1 MLNNTPSLDLVEFIE
16 TQILPKYNAFD
27 RAHNLEHVTRVIRRS
42 LDLVKSTGA
51 DINMVYTIAAYHDL
65 GMSGHRADHHLR
77 GGKILAADA
86 RLKKWFSVE
95 QIKVMKEAV
104 EDHRA
109 SASRAPRSIYGKIV
123 AEADRDI
130 DTEVVI
136 RRTVQFGFANYPEL
150 DKEGHWKRF
159 KEHMNSK
166 YSKDGYIKLWIPN
179 SPNAQ
184 KLNELRNLIA
194 QPIKLWEAFSE
205 SCLISV
211 SFIFFCK
218 NLIENR
224 THLVGL
230 YYELAQFVKLA
241 FILRSLYPQADITID
256 GVFLVH
262 VLHKTLPMSF
272 CVQFRIVGQ
281 SILDGSTDN
290 SFWLYVAVSLSYNL
304 AIDAAWSP

>member
-51 DINMVYTIAAYHDL
+51 DINMVYAIAAYHDL

-194 QPIKLWEAFSE
+194 QPIKLREAFSK
-205 SCLISV
+205 
-211 SFIFFCK
+211 F
-218 NLIENR
+218 
-224 THLVGL
+224 
-230 YYELAQFVKLA
+230 YEEELK
-241 FILRSLYPQADITID
+241 
-256 GVFLVH
+256 
-262 VLHKTLPMSF
+262 
-272 CVQFRIVGQ
+272 
-281 SILDGSTDN
+281 
-290 SFWLYVAVSLSYNL
+290 
-304 AIDAAWSP
+304 AATATT